1 MGVSSSLS
9 ASTESAIAWAPD
21 AQPVPYAATRRLE
34 LAEHLRL
41 PYAAEA
47 GGESAPVWAEWIGLA
62 GEGRVLWPRA
72 DELSGRPRLVT
83 LEAIGQEGITVC
95 ARVLDDDHARALLAG
110 TRGSWSPVVAV
121 VAGEGERVG
130 SIWREASGAVM
141 LPFDPDEVLLN
152 FWSERYVDHVV
163 GNGRGLA
170 SRALLRT
177 FYRVRG
183 LLPRALQ
190 IWMRRRYARVQ
201 ARTPFPRWPVE
212 TGLHDFLDLFLAIL
226 ADATGRAVPYVS
238 PWPDGHDWAL
248 VLTHDVETAAGLAA
262 MDPVLTVER
271 EFDYVSSWNFVPRR
285 YDVSAETVRTLKLTG
300 CEVGV
305 HGLYH
310 DGRDLSS
317 LAGLRERLP
326 AMHAAARDWEAVGFR
341 SPASHRRW
349 EWMPELGF
357 DYDSSYPD
365 TDPFEP
371 MRGGCCSWWPFFN
384 QDLVELPLSMPHD
397 HTLFRILDHRDES
410 MWVHKAELLRR
421 RGGMALLVTHPDY
434 LVDVYALEAY
444 RRLLERYA
452 GDGTAWKPLP
462 AELATW
468 WRQRAASHIVAD
480 GGGWT
485 VDGPAG
491 ERGRILFVEPGAWC

>member
-1 MGVSSSLS
+1 M
-9 ASTESAIAWAPD
+9 
-21 AQPVPYAATRRLE
+21 PY
-34 LAEHLRL
+34 LAEATG
-41 PYAAEA
+41 P
-47 GGESAPVWAEWIGLA
+47 STPVWAEWIGVL
-62 GEGRVLWPRA
+62 GHGRVLWPRGL
-72 DELSGRPRLVT
+72 ELNHGPRLVT
-83 LEAIGQEGITVC
+83 LEAVGPDGITLC
-95 ARVLDDDHARALLAG
+95 ARVLDDDRARALLGGEPG
-110 TRGSWSPVVAV
+110 TWSPTAAV
-121 VAGEGERVG
+121 IDGQGERVG
-130 SIWREASGAVM
+130 SVWREASGDVL

-163 GNGRGLA
+163 GNGRGLG

-183 LLPRALQ
+183 VLPRALQ
-190 IWMRRRYARVQ
+190 IWMRRRYARLQ

-212 TGLHDFLDLFLAIL
+212 TGLHDFLDLFLTIL
-226 ADATGRAVPYVS
+226 ADVTGRAVPYMS
-238 PWPDGHDWAL
+238 PWPDGHVWAL

-262 MDPVLTVER
+262 MDPVLAVER
-271 EFDYVSSWNFVPRR
+271 EFGFASSWNFVPRR
-285 YDVSAETVRTLKLTG
+285 YHVKQETVRDLKAMG

-326 AMHAAARDWEAVGFR
+326 AMHAAARAWGAVGFR
-341 SPASHRRW
+341 SPASHRQW

-384 QDLVELPLSMPHD
+384 RDLVELPLSMPHD

-410 MWVHKAELLRR
+410 MWMHKAEVLRR

-434 LVDVYALEAY
+434 LVDAYALHAY

-452 GDGTAWKPLP
+452 DDGAAWKPLP
-462 AELATW
+462 AELAAW
-468 WRQRAASHIVAD
+468 WRQRAGSHIVGD
-480 GGGWT
+480 GGGWA
-485 VDGPAG
+485 VEGPAG
-491 ERGRILFVEPGAWC
+491 ERARILFVEPGAWC